1 MTDALPNACLS
12 CFSGIKMAT
21 LPPQYAPVNQRIAA
35 MLVTNKSLKKCL
47 LLPHAS
53 VYGMG

>member
-21 LPPQYAPVNQRIAA
+21 LPPQYAPVNQRSAA
-35 MLVTNKSLKKCL
+35 MLVTKIAQKCL

-53 VYGMG
+53 L